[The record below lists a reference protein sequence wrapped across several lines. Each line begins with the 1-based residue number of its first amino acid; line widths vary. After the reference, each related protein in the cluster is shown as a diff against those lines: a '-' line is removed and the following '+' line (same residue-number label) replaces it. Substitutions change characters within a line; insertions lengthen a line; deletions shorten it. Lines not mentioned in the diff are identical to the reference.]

1 MRRRLL
7 IALALAASGIGGCG
21 ERTFGEEEFIEEAN
35 NVGAGLTLGLI
46 LSENEQGVPVRAIE
60 LIPAG
65 ASRPL
70 QPGEDAGG
78 GTMLVLEGSEEARE
92 EFERCEQAVTLTCYR
107 AANVVLRFDEIDPA
121 QRQRVS
127 AAVAALESG

>member
-1 MRRRLL
+1 MPRRLL
-7 IALALAASGIGGCG
+7 TVICAAGVLVAGCG

-35 NVGAGLTLGLI
+35 NVGAGLTLGVI

-70 QPGEDAGG
+70 RPGEDAGG
-78 GTMLVLEGSEEARE
+78 GTMLVLEGSDVARE
-92 EFERCEQAVTLTCYR
+92 EFERCEGAVTLTCYR
-107 AANVVLRFDEIDPA
+107 AANVVLRFDEIDPT

-127 AAVAALESG
+127 TAIAALESG